1 MAHSKEV
8 EYADMNSCFRLS
20 MCSSPMCKRLLCQ
33 GPASVMTCSKRF
45 LELICTRVVKVSK
58 LSPAV
63 MQRAYL
69 LQKSARHQA
78 TCRENSEN
86 TSETCFMSPMW
97 CQPSGARMLHLLP
110 SKLTRICILFDATQA
125 MLNDQV
131 RICAKAHRTAD
142 MAQ

>member
-1 MAHSKEV
+1 MVLSREV

-45 LELICTRVVKVSK
+45 LELVCTHVVKISK

-69 LQKSARHQA
+69 LQRSARHQA
-78 TCRENSEN
+78 ICRENPEN
-86 TSETCFMSPMW
+86 TSETCFMSPM
-97 CQPSGARMLHLLP
+97 CRQPSVARMLHLLP
-110 SKLTRICILFDATQA
+110 SKLTLNCILYDATQA
-125 MLNDQV
+125 MLNDTV

-142 MAQ
+142 IAQ